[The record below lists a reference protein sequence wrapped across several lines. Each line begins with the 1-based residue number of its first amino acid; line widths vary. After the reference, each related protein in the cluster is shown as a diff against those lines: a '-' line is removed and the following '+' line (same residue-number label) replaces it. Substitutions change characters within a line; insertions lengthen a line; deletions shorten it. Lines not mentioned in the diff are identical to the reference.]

1 MSDKPNILIIEA
13 RFYEDISDMLLEGA
27 VEAIE
32 TAGCTYERIEVPGAL
47 EMPLCMKYA
56 CETGVYDA
64 VVALGA
70 VIRGETTHY
79 DIVSEDSCRGLM
91 QVSLEYSMPVGNGI
105 QTCENKDQAI
115 ARADKNQKNKG
126 GGAAKA
132 ALRMLDIEN
141 QLYPKILENHV
152 LMDEVYGGDF
162 DESDDIDLDEAV

>member
-1 MSDKPNILIIEA
+1 MSDKPHILIIEA
-13 RFYEDISDMLLEGA
+13 RFYEEISDMLLAGA

-32 TAGCTYERIEVPGAL
+32 DAGCTYETIEVPGAL

-56 CETGVYDA
+56 CEAGEYDA

-91 QVSLEYSMPVGNGI
+91 QISLDYSMPFGNGI
-105 QTCENKDQAI
+105 QTCENMEQTI

-126 GGAAKA
+126 GGAARA
-132 ALRMLDIEN
+132 ALRMLEIEN
-141 QLYPKILENHV
+141 QMYPKIMANYEALTDAHN
-152 LMDEVYGGDF
+152 
-162 DESDDIDLDEAV
+162 DDMTEMEAAS